1 MLEGGYKMIRDICT
15 GFVMFILLVVLF
27 IGFQVKKQF
36 NEDVEALAYNCYFE
50 ARNSTI
56 EDQIATMVTVMNRGT
71 PSVEVYK
78 KDQFSWTN
86 EYAEP
91 ADNPALDKCKAL
103 AKMVYHNHNLF
114 KSKKICKHYTT
125 AGKEYGNE
133 RHWTK
138 SFSQRVQIG
147 KHWYYCN

>member
-1 MLEGGYKMIRDICT
+1 MRLMIA
-15 GFVMFILLVVLF
+15 LLALMWVLII
-27 IGFQVKKQF
+27 IGTVKYQQ
-36 NEDVEALAYNCYFE
+36 EITALAYNCYFE

-91 ADNPALDKCKAL
+91 ADNPALAKCKAL
-103 AKMVYHNHNLF
+103 AKMVYNNHDLF
-114 KSKKICKHYTT
+114 KSKDICKHYT
-125 AGKEYGNE
+125 AVHAKYGE
-133 RHWTK
+133 GHWTK
-138 SFSQRVQIG
+138 TFKRRTQIG
-147 KHWYYCN
+147 KHYYYCD